1 MNAKPNTRRN
11 NKSASTTTSTTKV
24 FLFPLRFFYLFYFLI
39 SLSLSLSV
47 LQLQPPLLLLFFLF
61 FGFCFSLV
69 TVSEFEK
76 HHLFSV
82 SIFFLSFGFQI
93 NEGNPD
99 VVLYTG
105 GWGISWI
112 WRALKRFG
120 PFLPCSWEILRRS
133 FFFFFCLSQK
143 MGG

>member
-24 FLFPLRFFYLFYFLI
+24 FLFPLCFIYLFYFLI
-39 SLSLSLSV
+39 SLSL

-112 WRALKRFG
+112 WGALKRFG

-133 FFFFFCLSQK
+133 FFLFFCLSQK

>member
-24 FLFPLRFFYLFYFLI
+24 FLFPLCFIYLFYFLI
-39 SLSLSLSV
+39 SLSLSV

-120 PFLPCSWEILRRS
+120 PFLPCSREILRRS
-133 FFFFFCLSQK
+133 FFSFFLFKSENGWLV
-143 MGG
+143 